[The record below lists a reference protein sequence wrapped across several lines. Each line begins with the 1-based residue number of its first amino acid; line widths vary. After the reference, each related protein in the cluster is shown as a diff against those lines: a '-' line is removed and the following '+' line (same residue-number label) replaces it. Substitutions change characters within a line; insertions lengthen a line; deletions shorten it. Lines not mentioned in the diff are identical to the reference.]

1 MNAPTSFHPS
11 DQTLSSYGLGKL
23 DDILADAVNRHLEG
37 CPDCRRRVVAM
48 SGDSFLGRIRD
59 AQAGKSMFGVP
70 QTGGSRSDKRSS
82 APPPRDTMP
91 SGLADHPDYEIKREL
106 GRGGMGVVYLAH
118 NRLMGRDEVLKVM
131 GRQIMERPGVLDRF
145 LREIRAVAKLR
156 HPNIVT
162 AYSRHPAR
170 REHRLRD
177 GVRRGSR
184 PVQDGQGQGAAADRP
199 RLQLRPPGGPR
210 APARPRGG
218 ARPPRHQ
225 AGQPDALP
233 HRKTRRRSRS
243 STSAWPRRPARRRS
257 TRGLTSEG
265 QALGTPDYIAPEQIL
280 DAPSADI
287 RADIYS
293 LGGTLYYLLTGR
305 PPFQANSLYDMYQAH
320 ISRDA
325 DPLNLVRPEVPAEL
339 AALVA
344 KMMAKDPA
352 RRFQTPGEV
361 AQALT
366 PFFKKGNLA
375 FNGPRTDVSRDGQT
389 AASQTETGPV
399 SISGERATDAERP
412 VFRVKKSTAMASR
425 RPEWESLIALRESG
439 GSAEDKPRV
448 EPMRRPPW
456 KKWPIA
462 TAGSLFGLI
471 ALGVLIITI
480 RDRNG
485 LEFKNSA
492 RMTSRAGSRPPT
504 RRLSRSNHHEMT
516 QRAGDQWLAPSF
528 EGGWTV
534 TRLINHKSRLLLMS
548 MPPSSNSS
556 STARILPAGDYLETL
571 LTLGVWFKAFSKG
584 SGPPSL
590 SLLTTARTDYANFHL
605 RVETK
610 MAEGP
615 NSGIALGMTECN
627 GDWARYIAHIP
638 GTGEGEN
645 GAGSLSLSQTLGP
658 ASIKLDKAD
667 PVVPIKPG
675 EWFTEEVIADGN
687 VITVLVQGIE
697 VAKFKSVTK

>member
-23 DDILADAVNRHLEG
+23 DDSLADAVNRHLEG
-37 CPDCRRRVVAM
+37 CADCRKRVVAI
-48 SGDSFLGRIRD
+48 SSDSFLGRIRE
-59 AQAGKSMFGVP
+59 AQAAKSTFGKS
-70 QTGGSRSDKRSS
+70 QTGGTRSDKRSG

-91 SGLADHPDYEIKREL
+91 PGLADHPDYEIKREL

-162 AYSRHPAR
+162 AYHATRLGESIVFAMEYVEGLDLSKMIKAKGPLPIAHACNFVYQSALGLQHAH
-170 REHRLRD
+170 EEGLVHRD
-177 GVRRGSR
+177 IK
-184 PVQDGQGQGAAADRP
+184 
-199 RLQLRPPGGPR
+199 PGN
-210 APARPRGG
+210 
-218 ARPPRHQ
+218 
-225 AGQPDALP
+225 LML
-233 HRKTRRRSRS
+233 SRS
-243 STSAWPRRPARRRS
+243 KDKATIKILDCGLAKV
-257 TRGLTSEG
+257 TREEKVDLRLTSEG
-265 QALGTPDYIAPEQIL
+265 QALGTPDYIAPEQII

-293 LGGTLYYLLTGR
+293 LGGTLYHLLAGR
-305 PPFQANSLYDMYQAH
+305 PPFQANSLYDMFQAH

-325 DPLNLVRPEVPAEL
+325 DLLNLVRPEVSAEL
-339 AALVA
+339 ASLVS

-352 RRFQTPGEV
+352 RRFQTPGDV

-389 AASQTETGPV
+389 AASRTETGPV

-485 LEFKNSA
+485 LESKNSA
-492 RMTSRAGSRPPT
+492 PDDFTSGVQTPHKKIGEIEP
-504 RRLSRSNHHEMT
+504 RRNDAE
-516 QRAGDQWLAPSF
+516 RAGDTSGSPPVSRGDGRSPVNKPQGPSPAHVNASEF
-528 EGGWTV
+528 EPLFNGKDTSGW
-534 TRLINHKSRLLLMS
+534 RLLG
-548 MPPSSNSS
+548 N
-556 STARILPAGDYLETL
+556 PAHTWSVVQGVLE
-571 LTLGVWFKAFSKG
+571 G

-605 RVETK
+605 RVETR

-615 NSGIALGMTECN
+615 NSGIALRMTECN

-645 GAGSLSLSQTLGP
+645 GAGSLDIIRNKAFRWFASQFSG
-658 ASIKLDKAD
+658 K
-667 PVVPIKPG
+667 
-675 EWFTEEVIADGN
+675 N
-687 VITVLVQGIE
+687 QG
-697 VAKFKSVTK
+697 F